1 MKKLRYYKYQKL
13 LNKNFYSSHST
24 FRRHTKVELKQLNL
38 RLGLFKSDPQL
49 IYHHMLS
56 MILTGQPPILKYQF
70 HGKRQRR
77 TVSLNTDLAANFS
90 WSFIERL
97 LNELIPKMYD
107 IKTIKHKRSISP
119 VNSYT

>member
-1 MKKLRYYKYQKL
+1 MKKLRYHKYQKL

-24 FRRHTKVELKQLNL
+24 FQRHNKIELKQLNL

-77 TVSLNTDLAANFS
+77 TVSLDTDLAANFS
-90 WSFIERL
+90 
-97 LNELIPKMYD
+97 
-107 IKTIKHKRSISP
+107 
-119 VNSYT
+119 